1 MVPAPGSPF
10 ARKAGWR
17 LGLPYLLSLS
27 GLLCLLLFTFVLILA
42 LCSVEHAFQFCFV
55 ASSLASFC
63 FCIKLCL
70 FAYFSLNYCVG
81 LFMLTYFHTLAFGW
95 PLFCFTKFLW
105 MYDILFRNCL
115 DLFGFLCSFANVWHI
130 SCVLSD
136 FFIYF
141 YLFIFNLFHVDN
153 KIEYIY

>member
-1 MVPAPGSPF
+1 MEAWAALSFKLIRPCVF
-10 ARKAGWR
+10 AFVYFRFNFSA
-17 LGLPYLLSLS
+17 LLSKACFWA
-27 GLLCLLLFTFVLILA
+27 LLCCIFI
-42 LCSVEHAFQFCFV
+42 SN
-55 ASSLASFC
+55 SFC

-70 FAYFSLNYCVG
+70 FAYFSLNCCVG
-81 LFMLTYFHTLAFGW
+81 LFMLTYFRTLAFGW

-141 YLFIFNLFHVDN
+141 YLFVFNLFHVDN